1 VSLVDI
7 SQEIKKFFILI
18 FDFEHYIP
26 MYVLRATKGRYS
38 TKFRLWW
45 NLVQAVFLMHAVYMS
60 ETAGS
65 DHYII

>member
-38 TKFRLWW
+38 TKFRQDSLKTER
-45 NLVQAVFLMHAVYMS
+45 L
-60 ETAGS
+60 ETDGQT
-65 DHYII
+65 DGH